1 MKSDARKMAGSALTS
16 GRACRGRCH
25 RAIYLRSGASALLIS
40 AILLAVSG
48 ISLAQ
53 ALYKYRGP
61 DGEWIYTDRAPE
73 AEAGAEVRELPNG
86 LKKPEVSL
94 AYRLVGRQIQFHAT
108 NEFHAPV
115 ELVLALDVLE
125 NVERPPPD
133 QSMNWLLPPR
143 SETELLRLDTVS
155 GAGVPNISY
164 RFLYLH
170 GDPKAVHRID
180 RPYRAPFA
188 IANKFMVSQAFPIQV
203 THNTADSN
211 YAVDFAMPV
220 GTDVYAARGGT
231 VIEVASTNFR
241 AGFNPGEKGASA
253 NLVRILHDDGTIGV
267 YAHLNWNTI
276 RVKPGDEVKRGE
288 YIADSGNTGFSSGPH
303 LHFVVLRNSGGR
315 LESLPIVFEGSN
327 KARVTPKFGEQLA
340 AY

>member
-1 MKSDARKMAGSALTS
+1 MKSDARKMAGSASTS
-16 GRACRGRCH
+16 GRACLGRC
-25 RAIYLRSGASALLIS
+25 RPAIYLRSKSSALLIS
-40 AILLAVSG
+40 AILLGISA

-61 DGEWIYTDRAPE
+61 DGEWVFTDRAPE
-73 AEAGAEVRELPNG
+73 TEALAEVRDLPSG

-94 AYRLVGRQIQFHAT
+94 AYRLVGRKIQFHAT
-108 NEFHAPV
+108 NDFHAPV
-115 ELVLALDVLE
+115 ELVLVLDVLE

-133 QSMNWLLPPR
+133 QSMDWLLPPR
-143 SETELLRLDTVS
+143 SQTELLQLDAV
-155 GAGVPNISY
+155 GDVGVPDISY
-164 RFLYLH
+164 RFLYLL
-170 GDPKAVHRID
+170 GDPNAEHRPH
-180 RPYRAPFA
+180 RPYRAPFS

-203 THNTADSN
+203 THNTADSY

-241 AGFNPGEKGASA
+241 AGSDPAEQGASA

-276 RVKPGDEVKRGE
+276 RVRPGDEVKRGE

-303 LHFVVLRNSGGR
+303 LHFVVLRNGGGH
-315 LESLPIVFEGSN
+315 LESLPIVFEGPN
-327 KARVTPKFGEQLA
+327 ETEVTPDLGKQLA

>member
-16 GRACRGRCH
+16 GRACLRRCH
-25 RAIYLRSGASALLIS
+25 PAIYLRSGASALLIS

-73 AEAGAEVRELPNG
+73 TEADAEVRELPNG
-86 LKKPEVSL
+86 PKKPEVSL

-108 NEFHAPV
+108 NEFYAPV

-125 NVERPPPD
+125 NVERPPTD
-133 QSMNWLLPPR
+133 QSLNWLLPPR
-143 SETELLRLDTVS
+143 SETELLQLDAV
-155 GAGVPNISY
+155 GDVGVPNISY

-170 GDPKAVHRID
+170 GDPNAVHRMD

-188 IANKFMVSQAFPIQV
+188 IANKFMVSQASPIRV
-203 THNTADSN
+203 THNTADSF

-220 GTDVYAARGGT
+220 GTDIYAARGGT

-241 AGFNPGEKGASA
+241 AGSNPGEKGASA

-276 RVKPGDEVKRGE
+276 RVRPGDEVKRGE
-288 YIADSGNTGFSSGPH
+288 YIADSGNTGFSTGPH

-315 LESLPIVFEGSN
+315 LESLPIVFEGPN
-327 KARVTPKFGEQLA
+327 EARVTPIFGEQLA